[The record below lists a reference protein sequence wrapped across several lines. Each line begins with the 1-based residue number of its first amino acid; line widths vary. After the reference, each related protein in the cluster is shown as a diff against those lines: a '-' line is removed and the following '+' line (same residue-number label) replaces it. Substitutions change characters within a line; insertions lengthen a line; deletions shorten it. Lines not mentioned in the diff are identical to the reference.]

1 MELTNVLHAGTNSC
15 KLKGVW
21 KFWGGVGIVK
31 NGCGWSGE
39 ETLKLTGSEEWT
51 DGITDFL
58 HVGTDSQKLK
68 ADQKFFGWAWSAVSV
83 ASLAVGL

>member
-68 ADQKFFGWAWSAVSV
+68 ADQNFLGEH
-83 ASLAVGL
+83 G